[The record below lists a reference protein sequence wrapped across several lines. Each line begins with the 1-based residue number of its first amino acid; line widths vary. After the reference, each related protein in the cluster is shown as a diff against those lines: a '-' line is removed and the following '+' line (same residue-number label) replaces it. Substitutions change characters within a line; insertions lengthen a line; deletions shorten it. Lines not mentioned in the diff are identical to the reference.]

1 MRREL
6 IFCLI
11 GSSLIHGGFLWGGEL
26 FGKAK
31 ATLAHKEEETSV
43 EVMVMPPQ
51 EQEVQEVTPDS
62 TAEVDLSD
70 LVPPSQMDV
79 ASASV
84 DSSFTQQIQPPP
96 PPRINKGGIIS
107 IPTGPAT
114 ATIGKGLA
122 NVFDVANLDQ
132 RPEARFQPPP
142 KFPLALKRAGIT
154 GSVIV
159 QFIVD
164 TNGDVRDAVAVR
176 STHREFESPAIET
189 IMKSKFR
196 PGKKGNAV
204 VNSRL
209 EQEIEFS
216 LKAEK

>member
-1 MRREL
+1 MRRSL
-6 IFCLI
+6 IISLI
-11 GSSLIHGGFLWGGEL
+11 GSLLVHGGFLWGGEL

-31 ATLAHKEEETSV
+31 EALAAKEEEAAV

-51 EQEVQEVTPDS
+51 EEETPEVTPD
-62 TAEVDLSD
+62 TAHDVDLSD
-70 LVPPSQMDV
+70 LAPPSQIDV

-96 PPRINKGGIIS
+96 PPRINKGGIIA
-107 IPTGPAT
+107 IPTGPSSAN
-114 ATIGKGLA
+114 IGKGLA

-132 RPEARFQPPP
+132 RPEPRFQPNP
-142 KFPLALKRAGIT
+142 KYPLALKRAGIT
-154 GSVIV
+154 GSAVI

-164 TNGDVRDAVAVR
+164 TAGDVRDAVAVR
-176 STHREFESPAIET
+176 STHREFESPAIEV

-216 LKAEK
+216 LKAE

>member
-6 IFCLI
+6 ILCLL
-11 GSSLIHGGFLWGGEL
+11 GSFLVHGGVLWGGEL
-26 FGKAK
+26 FKKAK
-31 ATLAHKEEETSV
+31 SALGPKEADTSV

-51 EQEVQEVTPDS
+51 EPDTPEVTPDS
-62 TAEVDLSD
+62 AHDVDLSD
-70 LVPPSQMDV
+70 LAPPSQLDV

-84 DSSFTQQIQPPP
+84 DSAFTQQIQPPP
-96 PPRINKGGIIS
+96 PPRINKGGIIA
-107 IPTGPAT
+107 IPTGPSSAS
-114 ATIGKGLA
+114 IGKGLA

-132 RPEARFQPPP
+132 RPEPRFQPNP
-142 KFPLALKRAGIT
+142 KYPLALKRAGIT
-154 GSVIV
+154 GSVTV

-164 TNGDVRDAVAVR
+164 TAGDVRDATAVR
-176 STHREFESPAIET
+176 STHREFENPAIEV

>member
-1 MRREL
+1 MRFQL
-6 IFCLI
+6 ILCTI
-11 GSSLIHGGFLWGGEL
+11 GSLLIHGGFLWGGEL
-26 FGKAK
+26 FAKAK
-31 ATLAHKEEETSV
+31 EAVSSKEADTTV

-51 EQEVQEVTPDS
+51 EQDTPEVTPD
-62 TAEVDLSD
+62 TTQEADLSD
-70 LVPPSQMDV
+70 LAPPSQMDV

-84 DSSFTQQIQPPP
+84 DSAFTQQIQPPP
-96 PPRINKGGIIS
+96 PPRINKGGIIA
-107 IPTGPAT
+107 IPSGPPSSA
-114 ATIGKGLA
+114 IGKGLKD
-122 NVFDVANLDQ
+122 VFDVANLDQ
-132 RPEARFQPPP
+132 RPEARFQPQP

-176 STHREFESPAIET
+176 SSHREFESPAIET

-209 EQEIEFS
+209 EQEVEFS